1 MQKEG
6 GSEEAQT
13 ELSERERTQIIEYL
27 NYREQKQEVAAKE
40 GRVCRMDVTKY
51 EKMRGI
57 ASRAICVGDAYT
69 ILRSEVQE
77 QL

>member
-1 MQKEG
+1 MQKEENPG
-6 GSEEAQT
+6 ETQT
-13 ELSERERTQIIEYL
+13 ELAESERTQIIEYL

-57 ASRAICVGDAYT
+57 ASRAICVGDA
-69 ILRSEVQE
+69 
-77 QL
+77 